1 MATDTSIETWRQV
14 MGNGTPV
21 TPPVESDP
29 LAAFRLQVQEEAVE
43 KSERGKMSDAALAKL
58 RAIKDQ
64 ERLEAIEN
72 ERFKNALRSVVVN
85 PENLRKLIERC
96 NTSVP
101 PQQIERRVHK
111 LTWWIEAGYLLGREI
126 DTVGLINLFSGL
138 APEEEKLSDSNFFSD
153 WKDRDA
159 RKRKESRMSRGLVSA
174 SDEEHVYRPCK
185 SGKKCIRFEKRKP
198 APAKGN
204 GEYCSP
210 ACAASDKARQ
220 KRGLAALPSD
230 STIN

>member
-1 MATDTSIETWRQV
+1 MFEINEVTVQPDRLAVYRQQ
-14 MGNGTPV
+14 V
-21 TPPVESDP
+21 T
-29 LAAFRLQVQEEAVE
+29 EEAVE
-43 KSERGKMSDAALAKL
+43 KSARGKMSDAALAKL
-58 RAIKDQ
+58 RAIKNQ
-64 ERLEAIEN
+64 EKLEAIEN
-72 ERFKNALRSVVVN
+72 ERFKNALRSVAVN

-126 DTVGLINLFSGL
+126 DTVDLINLFSSL
-138 APEEEKLSDSNFFSD
+138 KPEEETVSDSNFFSD
-153 WKDRDA
+153 WRDRDA
-159 RKRKESRMSRGLVSA
+159 KKRKESRLSRGLISA
-174 SDEEHVYRPCK
+174 SDEEPVYRPCK

-204 GEYCSP
+204 GDYCSP